1 MLLIILK
8 RLKKERENS
17 EILLFTGW
25 HGNVEKETRGVAM
38 TQMALITPRAPL
50 PPVIEESMSREF

>member
-1 MLLIILK
+1 MLLII
-8 RLKKERENS
+8 KKKKKKKS
-17 EILLFTGW
+17 EIFLITGW

-38 TQMALITPRAPL
+38 TPMVPITPMAPL